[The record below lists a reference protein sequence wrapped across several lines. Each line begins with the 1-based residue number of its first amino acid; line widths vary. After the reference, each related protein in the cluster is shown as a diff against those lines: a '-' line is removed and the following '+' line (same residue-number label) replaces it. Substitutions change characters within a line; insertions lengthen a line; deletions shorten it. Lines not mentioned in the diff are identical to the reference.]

1 MNDNLKIIIKAMLA
15 KNSLS
20 DIKKQLARQ
29 KFNVN
34 VNVSMNQLSK
44 SLSGIEKQTSDI
56 GKNIKKLTDNS
67 TFEKQIKQWS
77 MQSNQIL
84 SIIRQISDAVTSTSD
99 SGENLES
106 CFEDTI
112 TDLGSLLTESDEL
125 TNIFS
130 NAISY
135 AGRMADTI
143 YELNN
148 SMIHLYRIT
157 NETDTKYEEF
167 LSSANKSAQK
177 LGNTVTDFIDQTAQ
191 WAEQGYNLDD
201 SNILTKASSI
211 YSNISGVDNSTAIS
225 DISAAMQAFNIEAS
239 DSITIVDKL
248 SKLGDEFST
257 STADIGTGLN
267 IAASDLQSAGNSIDE
282 TLALIAGSSEKIGDA
297 SDTGNTLKIFSMRIR
312 GMKKQLM
319 EMGEDTTNVY
329 SQAGIRKNISFLTDN
344 SVDIFDS
351 SGNMKSS
358 YKILK
363 DVSNIYE
370 KLSKTKQVNL
380 LQALFGTERAG
391 QGESIIKAFQSGKIE
406 KAYNSS
412 TNAADSAYGQQSKW
426 MQTLTAK
433 TKQFEAAFQSLS
445 QSMMDS
451 DMLKWFIDFGTG
463 AINSLSSVVEKI
475 GSLPTI
481 MAGVGAVLGA
491 KNHGRLKVSLNIHC

>member
-44 SLSGIEKQTSDI
+44 ALSGIEKQTSDI

-67 TFEKQIKQWS
+67 TFEKQIKEWS
-77 MQSNQIL
+77 IQSNQIL
-84 SIIRQISDAVTSTSD
+84 STIKQISSTIKNTSNSEKHLKSSFENTFKDFGNVLIKSQKLSD
-99 SGENLES
+99 
-106 CFEDTI
+106 
-112 TDLGSLLTESDEL
+112 
-125 TNIFS
+125 IFS

-135 AGRMADTI
+135 AGKMADKV
-143 YELNN
+143 YELEN
-148 SMIHLYRIT
+148 SMISLYRNT

-167 LSSANKSAQK
+167 FLSANQSAQK
-177 LGNTVTDFIDQTAQ
+177 LGNTVTGFIDQTTQ
-191 WAEQGYNLDD
+191 WAKRGYSLDD
-201 SNILTKASSI
+201 SSILTKTSSI
-211 YSNISGVDNSTAIS
+211 YANISGVNNSTAIS

-239 DSITIVDKL
+239 DSITIIDKL
-248 SKLGDEFST
+248 SKLGNEFST

-282 TLALIAGSSEKIGDA
+282 TLALIAGTSEKIGDA

-319 EMGEDTTNVY
+319 EMGEDTANVY
-329 SQAGIRKNISFLTDN
+329 SQAGMRKNISFLTDN

-363 DVSNIYE
+363 DVSNIYK
-370 KLSKTKQVNL
+370 KLSKTKQTNL
-380 LQALFGTERAG
+380 LQALLEQKEQVRANLLLKHFNLVKLKKL
-391 QGESIIKAFQSGKIE
+391 IILRQMLLAQL
-406 KAYNSS
+406 
-412 TNAADSAYGQQSKW
+412 TNNNPNGCK
-426 MQTLTAK
+426 L
-433 TKQFEAAFQSLS
+433 
-445 QSMMDS
+445 
-451 DMLKWFIDFGTG
+451 
-463 AINSLSSVVEKI
+463 
-475 GSLPTI
+475 
-481 MAGVGAVLGA
+481 
-491 KNHGRLKVSLNIHC
+491 